1 VEGAA
6 EGVGMHHH
14 RITFHSSRLLVARM
28 RVKKKYY
35 HVFTNLLDY
44 IDGTFLKRVRTAS
57 ASRETNAE
65 STSTSID
72 FCVYIK

>member
-44 IDGTFLKRVRTAS
+44 IDGTFFENSAHCVSLARNQRRV
-57 ASRETNAE
+57 N
-65 STSTSID
+65 
-72 FCVYIK
+72 VHVN